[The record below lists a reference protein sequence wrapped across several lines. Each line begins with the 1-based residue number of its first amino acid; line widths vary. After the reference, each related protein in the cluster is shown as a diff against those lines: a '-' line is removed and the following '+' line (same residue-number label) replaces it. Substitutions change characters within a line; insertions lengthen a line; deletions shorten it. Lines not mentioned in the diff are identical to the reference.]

1 MILLKSKVT
10 VLGAIITGAVV
21 AGGSKASIKLFRDVL
36 GFKSTAQREYEVAK
50 AAAAKVARQ

>member
-10 VLGAIITGAVV
+10 LIGAIITGAVV

-36 GFKSTAQREYEVAK
+36 GFKSTAQKEYEDTK
-50 AAAAKVARQ
+50 AAAAKAVK